1 MSNTTALTKVINW
14 VEEMNSKLGIPERLR
29 DIIPE
34 NKNNGTDTL
43 VESKYHSIDGDMECL
58 TDEQLLDM
66 SLKAKRNDTG
76 FTNFIRFDHEDYLRV
91 LKKCF

>member
-29 DIIPE
+29 DIIPSDG
-34 NKNNGTDTL
+34 NKEVDT
-43 VESKYHSIDGDMECL
+43 SIINRYHSLDGQSNSF
-58 TDEQLLDM
+58 TDKELLDM
-66 SLKAKRNDTG
+66 SLKAERNDTG
-76 FTNFIRFDHEDYLRV
+76 FTNFIRFNHHDYMRV

>member
-43 VESKYHSIDGDMECL
+43 VESKYHS
-58 TDEQLLDM
+58 
-66 SLKAKRNDTG
+66 
-76 FTNFIRFDHEDYLRV
+76 
-91 LKKCF
+91 